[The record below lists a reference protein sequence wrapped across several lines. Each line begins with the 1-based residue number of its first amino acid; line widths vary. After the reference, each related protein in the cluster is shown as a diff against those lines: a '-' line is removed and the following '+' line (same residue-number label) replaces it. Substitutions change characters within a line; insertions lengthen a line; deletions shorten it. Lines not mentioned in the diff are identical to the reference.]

1 MRTSGFAG
9 ALYAVNP
16 HAGDRLMTVSCVASV
31 EDLPEAP
38 ELVVITVPASQ
49 VAEVAR
55 ACGRRGVRALV
66 VVTSGLDE
74 MASRELREACHR
86 YGMRL
91 VGPNCLGIANTEE
104 CLDLTFAPQHPVRG
118 RAGIVVQSGGVGI
131 ALMEQLSRLGIGV
144 SSFVSAGDKYD
155 VSANDLLQ
163 WWESDGATRLG
174 VLHLESFGNPRKFAR
189 TAARVARKM
198 PLLTVVAGRSAAGRR
213 AAASHT
219 AAAATPTVTQEALF
233 AQAGVIATHSLGE
246 LVGAAALL
254 GYQPVPA
261 GPRIAIVSNAGG
273 AGVLAADA
281 CCDGGLTVATLGETT
296 RTELARLLPA
306 TAACDNPVD
315 TTAAIDAALY
325 RRCLEVIADDSG
337 VDAVIAVICPTA
349 VSVPT
354 SALSGDGPAKPLAAV
369 VLDQP
374 ESVVT
379 RYGDVPSYSCP
390 EDAARALGHAW
401 SYGRWLARPR
411 GIVPV
416 LDDVCSR
423 TAKELIASFLR
434 THPEGGWLSP
444 PETMALLGHYGLPM
458 ADWSWAESADDA
470 VRACV
475 TLGGKVAMKAHVPGV
490 IHKSE
495 AGAVRLGLSGPAEV
509 REAYHRFQDLFGENF
524 EGALLQLMQPGGIEV
539 LCGVVQEPVFGPL
552 VVVGL
557 GGTAAD
563 ALADRNARLTPLT
576 STDAADMLASLRAA
590 SLLSGEHAHLGATA
604 IRNILVRLGR
614 LADDHPEIAEL
625 DLNPVI
631 VLPDTAVAVD
641 ARVRLTPQQNWDPY
655 LRRLR

>member
-1 MRTSGFAG
+1 
-9 ALYAVNP
+9 
-16 HAGDRLMTVSCVASV
+16 
-31 EDLPEAP
+31 
-38 ELVVITVPASQ
+38 
-49 VAEVAR
+49 
-55 ACGRRGVRALV
+55 
-66 VVTSGLDE
+66 
-74 MASRELREACHR
+74 
-86 YGMRL
+86 
-91 VGPNCLGIANTEE
+91 
-104 CLDLTFAPQHPVRG
+104 
-118 RAGIVVQSGGVGI
+118 
-131 ALMEQLSRLGIGV
+131 
-144 SSFVSAGDKYD
+144 
-155 VSANDLLQ
+155 
-163 WWESDGATRLG
+163 
-174 VLHLESFGNPRKFAR
+174 
-189 TAARVARKM
+189 
-198 PLLTVVAGRSAAGRR
+198 
-213 AAASHT
+213 HT

-641 ARVRLTPQQNWDPY
+641 ARVRLTHSRTGTPTCADCADH
-655 LRRLR
+655 RRRSSCPHPSSSEPTVPRPRPRPSSGPPARPPAADSGTIVNA